1 MEKIAWS
8 LSEDGRTSTISLP
21 GAPGYSLTLSTT
33 DVERL
38 IGSLV
43 GLRTRMLPPVPLTLP
58 VNQTYRGILDP
69 SMSGEID
76 GLGENILIHFRHP
89 GAGWVHF
96 GFSPA
101 RGRTLGKYL
110 LEQADLVDA
119 TRAKV
124 PARKN

>member
-1 MEKIAWS
+1 MEKIAWT
-8 LSEDGRTSTISLP
+8 LSEDGKTLTISSP
-21 GAPGYSLTLSTT
+21 EASGFSLTMSTN

-43 GLRTRMLPPVPLTLP
+43 GMRTRMLPPVPLTLP
-58 VNQTYRGILDP
+58 VDQTYRGILDP

-96 GFSPA
+96 GFSPPRA
-101 RGRTLGKYL
+101 RILGNYL
-110 LEQADLVDA
+110 LEQADIVDA
-119 TRAKV
+119 TRAKA